1 MLSSV
6 KWRLGEI
13 FFECAPS
20 FEVINTEYSVNIDI
34 LLLSNHVWN
43 KTVVTERKPPPRRAI
58 LTESDAGFDS
68 GFLD

>member
-34 LLLSNHVWN
+34 LLLSNHV
-43 KTVVTERKPPPRRAI
+43 
-58 LTESDAGFDS
+58 
-68 GFLD
+68 